1 MLRVVAV
8 DVDPV
13 AVVVVVAADKVTVNI
28 KPKPLSIMKRVKP
41 TMVAEVV
48 VAATD
53 VAVVKTASGSMFR
66 KALAVKTVVV
76 VNVASTQRAA
86 SRRAR
91 HHAKTVMVKTKNA
104 PA

>member
-8 DVDPV
+8 VVDPEA
-13 AVVVVVAADKVTVNI
+13 AVVLVGADKVTGNI
-28 KPKPLSIMKRVKP
+28 RPKPLSIMRQVRP

-66 KALAVKTVVV
+66 KALAVKTVVA

-91 HHAKTVMVKTKNA
+91 HHAKIVTVKTKNA